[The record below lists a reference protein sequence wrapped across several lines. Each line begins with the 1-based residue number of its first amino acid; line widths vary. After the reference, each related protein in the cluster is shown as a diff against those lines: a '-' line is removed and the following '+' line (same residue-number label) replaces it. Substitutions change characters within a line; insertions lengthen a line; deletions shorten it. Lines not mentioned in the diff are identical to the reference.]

1 MKKSTGKRMIAY
13 ILTLILLISAFPLV
27 MPSSVQA
34 ATPHTRVVDAS
45 TMDDWQDYFGEKV
58 LTTENAGGVWG
69 DKSVFL
75 SAEDFNN
82 ATEAG
87 VPEYPISMKGSQD
100 NFLVSLSAM
109 ASNKSIVGYSAVPTD
124 TVFVLDLSNS
134 MSDESMV
141 SMVKAANAAIHKL
154 LTLNPANNRIGVVVY
169 SGIRIENQWVYG
181 LPESAAVLLPLGKY
195 KGIGE
200 NNATYLTYE
209 NDIVGIAKGV
219 LANNQTPSKEA
230 VGATYLQA
238 GLQLAVNLYNNMKND
253 VVVKEGPQAGTVRMP
268 VMVLMSD
275 GAPTVATTSIN
286 NVATATH
293 GDGNYSTTLLSYLT
307 QLTAAWA
314 KQQMNSIYGR
324 SPLFY
329 TLGLNV
335 GDSSYARG
343 VLDPANAEA
352 PYPSYW
358 SAYTSAAKAGKTS
371 LSQNAAD
378 TDFTVPVIQGLER
391 GYVDR
396 YFPAS
401 NDTALINAFQ
411 SIVDQIII
419 QSKYYPTM
427 VEGGQHHLDGY
438 ITFTDELGLFMEVKD
453 IKGLTVQNTLY
464 PGSAIVRE
472 MKQGTFGNIYTGNLG
487 NLNNQG
493 LAFLDA
499 VEKRLG
505 CTQTQA
511 GEVVSQALRNGQL
524 YYNSETDFSN
534 YIGWY
539 ADEQGNFMGF
549 WNGKDYTARPA
560 GAVYAN
566 KSYGFM
572 GKVGSA
578 DEYNETDMLHISVQ
592 VRTHIDWQHQ
602 VVLYKIPAAL
612 IPTVQYNIDFD
623 GDTLESGT
631 NFRMEVKGAKEALR
645 LIYEAGLKEDINP
658 VTVTAKIAEYE
669 KQTGEAYPYKENG
682 VYHFYSNAWQEHEHK
697 VGELTDSHDAAYLDF
712 EPSYENE
719 RYYFTANSPLYELN
733 NHTYSLV
740 TANPVGGNQ
749 TYYTKVAVFVTKEA
763 GLTAAQLEY
772 RYTPVTAEALQS
784 AKANEKGEYYIPKGT
799 VHRLMGVS
807 QGDTYHNVKEG
818 EDITT
823 PEKTHPTQ
831 SLNYASHPNAV
842 LLPDG
847 SIHCDVCLGNNGRLT
862 LTSDQ
867 GIALTKQVE
876 VVGEAVGISFPFTVT
891 LTPVAGQT
899 LAPTYPVYNE
909 NGVFMNN
916 VSMDGNGSF
925 TVSLTEGQKV
935 YIVNLPTG
943 TAYSVQEQPA
953 DGWKVLSSQNATGT
967 VAENTYNQVS
977 FLNGPVSHGN
987 LFLHKEVVI
996 DEAAGKV
1003 TYDKPFEVEV
1013 AFAGNHSF
1021 DTVMVDGQPKAV
1033 ENGKLKENLF
1043 LKANQTVLISGV
1055 PEGTNYTV
1063 KEVNLPKGWQGDK
1076 EEYTGTTHY
1085 DDNAVAV
1092 ITNTYTPAMPSE
1104 INIHHNGLKTV
1115 LGREFLETDSFSFR
1129 FEYFDGASWIAY
1141 SEEQTVNGKM
1151 EAKEFSFDELL
1162 HGFIEDDTHNAF
1174 TFSKAGVY
1182 QFRVMEN
1189 FTEIGGV
1196 NYDYMP
1202 KRFAVEIQNNFETGA
1217 LELVNVTTVTPA
1229 GEPTAENPHP
1239 AGTTVTRN
1247 EQGKFMITTVFNNHY
1262 KTSNRVAF
1270 ALNIHKELQN
1280 NTNTPMGLNGFGFE
1294 VYQLNEQGEKVH
1306 SHFIGETNGEGYL
1319 LHHELL
1325 NKVAPGDT
1333 FTYYVAEVAGN
1344 EEGMQYV
1351 KDPVELKVELIDGL
1365 DGTLDTVIN
1374 GEVTNDYH
1382 VTFVNVYGE
1391 ENSQV
1396 DTPTDVPV
1404 DTPTDTP
1411 SQPSAPSNPPVGNLP
1426 DDTLP
1431 PKTGDGS
1438 APGVFASVML
1448 LTALGFVTCV
1458 SIQKRKNNSK

>member
-1 MKKSTGKRMIAY
+1 MKTLTVKRITAY
-13 ILTLILLISAFPLV
+13 ILTFILLISALPLV
-27 MPSSVQA
+27 VPSSVQA

-45 TMDDWQDYFGEKV
+45 TMTHWQKYFGQKV
-58 LTTENAGGVWG
+58 LNTENAGGIWG

-75 SAEDFNN
+75 SAEDFND
-82 ATEAG
+82 ATEEG
-87 VPEYPISMKGSQD
+87 VPDYPITMKGQQD

-134 MSDESMV
+134 MSDASMT

-154 LTLNPANNRIGVVVY
+154 LTLNPANNRIGVVAY

-181 LPESAAVLLPLGKY
+181 LPESATVLLPLGKY
-195 KGIGE
+195 KGVGE

-209 NDIVGIAKGV
+209 NDIVGVANGV
-219 LANNQTPSKEA
+219 LAGGQTPSKEA
-230 VGATYLQA
+230 IGATYLQA
-238 GLQLAVNLYNNMKND
+238 GLQLAVNLYNNVKND

-286 NVATATH
+286 NVGTSTH

-314 KQQMNSIYGR
+314 KQQMNTIYGR

-343 VLDPANAEA
+343 VLDPINAQE

-358 SAYTSAAKAGKTS
+358 SAYTSAAKAGKTTIE
-371 LSQNAAD
+371 QTAAD
-378 TDFTVPVIQGLER
+378 TAFTVPVINGLQR
-391 GYVDR
+391 NYVDR

-472 MKQGTFGNIYTGNLG
+472 IKNGTFGNIYGGNLG
-487 NLNNQG
+487 NLNNAG

-524 YYNSETDFSN
+524 YYNSENDFSN

-549 WNGKDYTARPA
+549 WNGKNYSARPA

-578 DEYNETDMLHISVQ
+578 AEYNETDMLHISVQ

-612 IPTVQYNIDFD
+612 IPTVEYSIDFD
-623 GDTLESGT
+623 GDTLEQGT

-645 LIYEAGLKEDINP
+645 LVYEAGLREDINP
-658 VTVTAKIAEYE
+658 VNVTAKIEEYE
-669 KQTGEAYPYKENG
+669 KQTGDAYPYGENG

-697 VGELTDSHDAAYLDF
+697 VGALTDSHDAAYLDF

-719 RYYFTANSPLYELN
+719 RYYFTANSPIYEYKN
-733 NHTYSLV
+733 NTYSLV
-740 TANPVGGNQ
+740 RVNPVGSNQ
-749 TYYTKVAVFVTKEA
+749 TYYTQMAVFTTEQA
-763 GLTAAQLEY
+763 GLTAAKMEY
-772 RYTPVTAEALQS
+772 RYVPITAESLKA
-784 AKANEKGEYYIPKGT
+784 AKADGQGGYYIPKGT

-807 QGDTYHNVKEG
+807 QGDTYHNVKAG

-831 SLNYASHPNAV
+831 SLDYSSHPDAV
-842 LLPDG
+842 LLADG

-867 GIALTKQVE
+867 GIALEKQVE
-876 VVGEAVGISFPFTVT
+876 VAGEAVGISFPFTVT

-899 LAPTYPVYNE
+899 LAPTYPVYDE

-916 VSMDGNGSF
+916 VSVDGNGSF
-925 TVSLTEGQKV
+925 TISLTEGQKV

-943 TAYSVQEQPA
+943 TAYSVEEQPA

-967 VAENTYNQVS
+967 VAENTYNEVS

-996 DEAAGKV
+996 GEAAGNV
-1003 TYDKPFEVEV
+1003 TYENPFEVEV
-1013 AFAGNHSF
+1013 AFEGDHSF
-1021 DTVMVDGQPKAV
+1021 DTVTVNGQQKAV
-1033 ENGKLKENLF
+1033 ENGKLKENLW
-1043 LKANQTVLISGV
+1043 LKADQTVLISDI
-1055 PEGTNYTV
+1055 PEGTQYTV
-1063 KEVNLPKGWQGDK
+1063 KELHLPKGWQGDK
-1076 EEYTGTTHY
+1076 DAYTGTIHY

-1092 ITNTYTPAMPSE
+1092 ITNTYTPAMPSD
-1104 INIHHNGLKTV
+1104 INIHHTGLKTI
-1115 LGREFLETDSFSFR
+1115 LGRDFVETDSFSFR
-1129 FEYFDGASWIAY
+1129 FEYFNGASWIAY
-1141 SEEQTVNGKM
+1141 SREQTVKGTM
-1151 EAKEFSFDELL
+1151 ETKEFSFDELL

-1182 QFRVMEN
+1182 QFRVVEN

-1196 NYDYMP
+1196 NYDVMP
-1202 KRFAVEIQNNFETGA
+1202 KRFAVEIANNFETGA

-1229 GEPTAENPHP
+1229 GDPTSENPHP
-1239 AGTTVTRN
+1239 AGTIVTRD
-1247 EQGKFMITTVFNNHY
+1247 EQGKFMVTTVFNNHY

-1270 ALNIHKELQN
+1270 AINIQKELKN
-1280 NTNTPMGLNGFGFE
+1280 NTQIPHGLEGFEFE

-1306 SHFIGETNGEGYL
+1306 KQILGKTNEEGYL
-1319 LHHELL
+1319 LHHQLL
-1325 NKVAPGDT
+1325 NKVGPGDT

-1351 KDPVELKVELIDGL
+1351 KEPVEIKVELIDGL
-1365 DGTLDTVIN
+1365 DGTLNTVVN
-1374 GEVTNDYH
+1374 GEVTNQYT

-1391 ENSQV
+1391 EKSQV
-1396 DTPTDVPV
+1396 ETPTDVPV

-1411 SQPSAPSNPPVGNLP
+1411 SQPSSPSNPPAGNLP

-1431 PKTGDGS
+1431 PKTGDTS
-1438 APGVFASVML
+1438 APRVFACMMML
-1448 LTALGFVTCV
+1448 STLGFAACV
-1458 SIQKRKNNSK
+1458 SLKKKKQ